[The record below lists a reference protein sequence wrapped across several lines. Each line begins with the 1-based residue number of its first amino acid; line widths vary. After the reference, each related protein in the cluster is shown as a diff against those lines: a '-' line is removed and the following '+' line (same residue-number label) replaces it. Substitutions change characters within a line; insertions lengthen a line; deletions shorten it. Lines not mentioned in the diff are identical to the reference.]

1 MILIQKLERENTA
14 LEKAK
19 VELTADLDSL
29 KLERNILKRQFEKEQ
44 ESNKKLTDRINSLT
58 LIGSLFTLL
67 DC

>member
-1 MILIQKLERENTA
+1 MILIQKLERENSA

-58 LIGSLFTLL
+58 LIGS
-67 DC
+67 

>member
-1 MILIQKLERENTA
+1 MILIQKLERENST

-58 LIGSLFTLL
+58 LIGT
-67 DC
+67 

>member
-1 MILIQKLERENTA
+1 MILIQKLERENST

-58 LIGSLFTLL
+58 LIGS
-67 DC
+67 